1 VHPLLRHL
9 RVLWR
14 VEAAITEMRLRVVI
28 RRGVLCGLAAMFAA
42 LAVGMLNVAAYV
54 GLVPL
59 WGAMWA
65 AIATALGDLAL
76 ALICVAVA
84 LAMRPGPELDTALE
98 LRRAALDGVEA
109 EVNPVL
115 SRVGWLSRLTR
126 DPIEAALPAL
136 LMPLITAII
145 RGMCKAKG
153 EK

>member
-1 VHPLLRHL
+1 MHPLLRHL

-145 RGMCKAKG
+145 RGMRKAKG